1 MVQPNVTILMP
12 AGGKDLKVLA
22 CSVDAGVCLDA
33 FTKCEK
39 PGEVFYIRKGS
50 LDKRKS
56 IKAKPKKA

>member
-1 MVQPNVTILMP
+1 MP

-56 IKAKPKKA
+56 IKAKPKKD